1 MCNLSNGQSFILSE
15 FDVQHKKAFSDTS
28 SVEFLELRLS
38 DQDFFCIFAGPFFA
52 NGILYVL
59 TPNDEWTSHYNLPF
73 AASASGILFGTIF
86 MFIEIR
92 KAKMGLNFK
101 KFLFLFSLLMV
112 AIVNPAVCWTFFII
126 DHSSADA
133 FSFNSYYDT
142 WRFTYLLLVTFPVL
156 ILINIIV
163 TMCGYKSTSR
173 FNKDRWEQAIYG
185 RGQLKVA
192 GDDEEH
198 LIEENSVGIAHLGG
212 YVEPKPEYN
221 PTVRKCTE
229 KNL

>member
-1 MCNLSNGQSFILSE
+1 
-15 FDVQHKKAFSDTS
+15 
-28 SVEFLELRLS
+28 
-38 DQDFFCIFAGPFFA
+38 
-52 NGILYVL
+52 
-59 TPNDEWTSHYNLPF
+59 
-73 AASASGILFGTIF
+73 
-86 MFIEIR
+86 
-92 KAKMGLNFK
+92 MGLNFK

-229 KNL
+229 KNLQLDHSVMSLYFISQMNLDAEDPFIVKNELTIKKEGRFHTLQE